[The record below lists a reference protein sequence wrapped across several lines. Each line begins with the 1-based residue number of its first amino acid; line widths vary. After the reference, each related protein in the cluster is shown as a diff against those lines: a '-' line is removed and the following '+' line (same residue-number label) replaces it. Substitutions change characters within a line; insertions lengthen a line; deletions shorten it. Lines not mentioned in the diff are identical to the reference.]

1 MKKILVLLVILL
13 FFTGC
18 TELSNTPTKRVEE
31 FLKNYQTLDNNVVTN
46 LNNVILQD
54 VTLNTT
60 QQDIYRDVM
69 KKHYQNITYEV
80 KEDKIDGDSATVTVE
95 LTVTDFTKVLR
106 ETENY
111 MNNNIEQFY
120 DETGNYNIILYNDY
134 RLEQLKKADEKVK
147 YTVDF
152 KLTKQNDEWI
162 MNDLDQATYDKI
174 NGVYNY

>member
-1 MKKILVLLVILL
+1 MKKILVLLITIL

-31 FLKNYQTLDNNVVTN
+31 FLKNYQTLDNGVVTD
-46 LNNVILQD
+46 LDDVIKKD

-60 QQDIYRDVM
+60 QQENYRDIM

-80 KEDKIDGDSATVTVE
+80 KEDKIDGDNATVTVE
-95 LTVTDFTKVLR
+95 LTVTDFTKIMR
-106 ETENY
+106 EAENY
-111 MNNNIEQFY
+111 MNSNIEQFY
-120 DETGNYNIILYNDY
+120 DETGNYNIVLYNDY
-134 RLEQLKKADEKVK
+134 RLDQLKKANEKVK

-152 KLTKQNDEWI
+152 KLTKQNDEWV